1 MKGDPNFVML
11 KYSAWLDADKFENKI
26 LGAVVRY
33 PFKPTNE
40 YLPDSPLR
48 YNKADLVENSF
59 VDFLHDNTAS
69 KSRDWSAAL
78 DSLVGFKWQGS
89 REETVRLAGKLLHC
103 QRLQQHA
110 QFWADLK
117 THEPAMRDTVP
128 GWLSL
133 LNTWPPCLVVGIMT
147 AEDVELDFSAASE
160 RRREASIE
168 APLMTVALG
177 AAGVPAIPLLGN
189 VGNPQLAVG
198 SGRKV
203 ATVFKAHST
212 RRSIVALELRI
223 VTTALFRRREL
234 ALKEDGPKVS
244 VGRLAGVERYVDDDV
259 YDDLE
264 DAEVGE
270 SWDLE
275 DLVLEDFTEEEYEE
289 MG

>member
-11 KYSAWLDADKFENKI
+11 KYSAWLDADKFEDKI
-26 LGAVVRY
+26 LGAIVRY

-89 REETVRLAGKLLHC
+89 REETVRLAGKLLRC
-103 QRLQQHA
+103 RRLQQHA
-110 QFWADLK
+110 QFWTDLK
-117 THEPAMRDTVP
+117 THEANIRETVP
-128 GWLSL
+128 RWMSL
-133 LNTWPPCLVVGIMT
+133 FNTWPPCLVVGIMT

-160 RRREASIE
+160 RRREGSIE

-177 AAGVPAIPLLGN
+177 AAGVPAIPLLGDVS

-203 ATVFKAHST
+203 ATVFKARST
-212 RRSIVALELRI
+212 QRSIVALELRI

-244 VGRLAGVERYVDDDV
+244 VGRLAGISHDLKDTDDSEG
-259 YDDLE
+259 L
-264 DAEVGE
+264 
-270 SWDLE
+270 DLE